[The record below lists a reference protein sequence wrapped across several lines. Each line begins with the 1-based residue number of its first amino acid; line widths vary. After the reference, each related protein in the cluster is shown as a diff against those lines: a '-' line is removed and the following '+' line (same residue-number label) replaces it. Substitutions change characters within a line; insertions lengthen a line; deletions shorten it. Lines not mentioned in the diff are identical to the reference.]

1 MSKLPSHTLYNPS
14 TTCLSHYIPYFIPI
28 YICHHYCMSKL
39 PSHTLYNP
47 STTCLSHY
55 IPYFIPIYICHHYCM
70 SKLPS
75 HTLYNLSTTCLS
87 HYIPYFIPIYICH
100 HYCMSKLPSHTLY
113 NPSLFFLL
121 SVHVFLT
128 TSLILFPSIS
138 VTTIVCL
145 NSHHTLCIIRRCS
158 FFSQYM
164 SFSLH
169 PLFYSHLYLSPLL
182 YV

>member
-75 HTLYNLSTTCLS
+75 HTLYN
-87 HYIPYFIPIYICH
+87 
-100 HYCMSKLPSHTLY
+100 
-113 NPSLFFLL
+113 PSLFFLL
-121 SVHVFLT
+121 SVHVLLT
-128 TSLILFPSIS
+128 TSPILFPSIS
-138 VTTIVCL
+138 ATTIVCLNSHHTLCIIRRQHVFLTTSPILFPSISATTIVCL

-158 FFSQYM
+158 FFSQYT

-169 PLFYSHLYLSPLL
+169 PLFYSHLYLPPLL